1 MPYLDRRRLVELLLR
16 DLDRQVEQH
25 PELRSFAERV
35 AETILAALAEH
46 ERRLHEVPAEFGEE
60 ERDG

>member
-1 MPYLDRRRLVELLLR
+1 MAYLDRERLVELLLR
-16 DLDRQVEQH
+16 DLDREVERH

-46 ERRLHEVPAEFGEE
+46 ERRLHTLAADFGEE
-60 ERDG
+60 ERER